1 MSHLID
7 IFLQPSKV
15 FAELREKPTFVLPLL
30 LIALLSTAMTLAYFL
45 RVDPDWFLDQATSA
59 MSAAE
64 AAQAREMM
72 PGARTM
78 GYIGAVTSP
87 LVIVLVM
94 AVTALYYLL
103 AGKITGNAMSFRHG
117 MSLASWASM
126 PAVLGTLVALIGA
139 LMMDPQTSLE
149 SLMLANVDPLLVQLP
164 ADSPWST
171 LARSFSLLIFWSLFL
186 TALGWRIWGR
196 TSWLQATVVAVLPGV
211 VIYGAMAVF
220 ALLK

>member
-15 FAELREKPTFVLPLL
+15 FADLREKPTFLLPLL
-30 LIALLSTAMTLAYFL
+30 VIAVLSAAMTLAYFL
-45 RVDPDWFLDQATSA
+45 RVDPDWYLDQATLA
-59 MSAAE
+59 MSAGD

-78 GYIGAVTSP
+78 GYIGAISSP
-87 LVIVLVM
+87 LVIVVIM
-94 AVTALYYLL
+94 ALTSLYYLL
-103 AGKITGNAMSFRHG
+103 AGKVTGNAVSFKHG

-164 ADSPWST
+164 ADSPWSA
-171 LARSFSLLIFWSLFL
+171 LARSFSLLVFWSLFL
-186 TALGWRIWGR
+186 TALGWRIWGK
-196 TSWLQATVVAVLPGV
+196 TSWLQATVVAALPSVL
-211 VIYGAMAVF
+211 IYGGMAAF